1 MPPLTSSAAPEGDS
15 RNRRQAPDREVTEVL
30 AALRRGEPG
39 AESQLIALV
48 YTELRTLAR
57 RYMGRERADH
67 TLQPTALVHEA
78 YIRLIRDGAVDL
90 EDRVHFF
97 AASARVMRHILID
110 HARKH
115 AAAKSPAAGQRV
127 ELKDPLAAASP
138 QYEDILVLDGLL
150 DELAGMEPRQARVVE
165 LMFFGG
171 LTAAEAA
178 LHVGIGER
186 QVKRDWK
193 AARAWLHG
201 RLCKKS

>member
-1 MPPLTSSAAPEGDS
+1 MPWVGFPIYLNMIGSWNYRASGRVLRYNRSHPNEVSMPPLTSSAAPEGDS
-15 RNRRQAPDREVTEVL
+15 RNRRQVPDREVTEVL

-110 HARKH
+110 HAR
-115 AAAKSPAAGQRV
+115 
-127 ELKDPLAAASP
+127 
-138 QYEDILVLDGLL
+138 
-150 DELAGMEPRQARVVE
+150 
-165 LMFFGG
+165 
-171 LTAAEAA
+171 
-178 LHVGIGER
+178 
-186 QVKRDWK
+186 
-193 AARAWLHG
+193 
-201 RLCKKS
+201 